1 MNNINKMED
10 MSLEDDEYNFP
21 YNNYLRLLNTIHSLE
36 NSVRFTED
44 WYEEHKRHILKYRE
58 IFSNYAL
65 INEDITDPK
74 FRKLADETETLLSN
88 LVHDIKIRNTFSLK
102 IYLLLN
108 KHLKELCDLIYGEDE
123 LMNLLNELSI

>member
-65 INEDITDPK
+65 INEDITDPV